1 MVRGLQ
7 VGPPDNKNNNN
18 IKYRYG
24 RYVSSCGIPP
34 GFFCFDLLTPLFIID
49 SPIRLLLPR
58 TDFYEIYWDLLALVP
73 NIQATVLGGYYHD
86 CRGCLPQQVQVLQGV
101 PGTGAGNWYSTE
113 YGVRVLTGI
122 PLEDCTVLPPLGPT
136 GKTLT

>member
-49 SPIRLLLPR
+49 SPIPVRLLLPR

-73 NIQATVLGGYYHD
+73 NIQATVLGYYITIAEVVYPS
-86 CRGCLPQQVQVLQGV
+86 RYRYSKEYQVLGRVIGTV
-101 PGTGAGNWYSTE
+101 PSTE
-113 YGVRVLTGI
+113 Y
-122 PLEDCTVLPPLGPT
+122 EYLPAFL
-136 GKTLT
+136 